1 MLKKTVRYIVF
12 TVLLFGIFLLID
24 RFANNQGNPYFFFS
38 IVVAVCSFLLL
49 IAAVVFLL
57 LNVAFKMPNR
67 DVHLFLIVFN
77 VALLLAVLALG
88 WPLSWEETVSNK
100 FVQANAAS
108 IIIFTISIAV
118 AQRRAKKLN
127 S

>member
-1 MLKKTVRYIVF
+1 MLKKTIKNTLL

-38 IVVAVCSFLLL
+38 MVVAVCSFLLL
-49 IAAVVFLL
+49 IASVVFLL
-57 LNVAFKMPNR
+57 LNVVFKTPNK
-67 DVHLFLIVFN
+67 DAHLFLIVFN
-77 VALLLAVLALG
+77 VTQLLAVLALG

-100 FVQANAAS
+100 FVQSNAAS
-108 IIIFTISIAV
+108 IIIFVISLTV
-118 AQRRAKKLN
+118 GQRRAKKLN